1 MNALATTAP
10 HVYEAIKQVMEAL
23 SKEGLSKSRKN
34 ESQGYKFR
42 GIDDVLN
49 ILSSRLTEAGLLLLP
64 SYSGHVVAE
73 AGTAKSGSPIYRAT
87 VTGEFTFTSVK
98 DGSSHSVRFP
108 GEAFDS
114 TDKATNKA
122 MSAAYKY
129 AALQCFC
136 IPTEGDNDAD
146 ASHLEVQK
154 PTKNSGSPSTVA
166 TPPKNDY
173 AKAIESAS
181 SMEDLLAVSKM
192 LKNES
197 EATKAA
203 FRQKFKEKEL
213 KLGGG

>member
-1 MNALATTAP
+1 MSATTTP
-10 HVYEAIKQVMEAL
+10 HVYEAIKQVMDLL
-23 SKEGLSKSRKN
+23 SKEGLGKNQKN

-42 GIDDVLN
+42 GIDSVLN
-49 ILSSRLTEAGLLLLP
+49 TLSSKLCEVGLLVLP

-73 AGTAKSGSPIYRAT
+73 AGTTKNGSPIYRAI
-87 VTGEFTFTSVK
+87 VDGDFTFLSVK
-98 DGSSHSVRFP
+98 DGSAHSVKFT

-114 TDKATNKA
+114 ADKATNKA

-129 AALQCFC
+129 AAIQCFC